1 MKKILIFRQSSLGDF
16 IVGIPALK
24 IIRKKF
30 INHKIYHLS
39 YRHTIAGAVNPDSIL
54 NNNKPIDEFIYI
66 EQKDRTFI
74 GLIKLIIKL
83 RKYKFAKLFYLNET
97 ERISKFQ
104 ILKHLLFFS
113 LCNIKKIFGFDLKYK
128 ANYVEGNESFH
139 LARRV
144 DNNVKRKEIKRYLNN
159 LYKINK
165 YSQNLTLKKILPNK
179 YLKKFITIS
188 YGQRNIQKDW
198 GLKNWKM
205 LLNKIIYYYPSL
217 TIIIVGTKIEY
228 QRGKNLKKIKS
239 SNIINLCGKT
249 NIKELI
255 EILNKSK
262 FHISH
267 DDGTMHIASLF
278 SKKSIAIFSN
288 LDSEGRWF
296 PENTNL
302 NIFYPKISIKKISAN
317 LVLKKFRENFEKTNK

>member
-1 MKKILIFRQSSLGDF
+1 MKKILIFRHSSLGDF
-16 IVGIPALK
+16 IVGIPAIT

-30 INHKIYHLS
+30 INHKIYYLTEKHYAL
-39 YRHTIAGAVNPDSIL
+39 GAVNPHTIFA
-54 NNNKPIDEFIYI
+54 NKKLIDEFIYI
-66 EQKDRTFI
+66 NKKDRTFI

-165 YSQNLTLKKILPNK
+165 YSQNLTLKKIQIDIFLT
-179 YLKKFITIS
+179 LLLILL
-188 YGQRNIQKDW
+188 IQ
-198 GLKNWKM
+198 
-205 LLNKIIYYYPSL
+205 
-217 TIIIVGTKIEY
+217 
-228 QRGKNLKKIKS
+228 
-239 SNIINLCGKT
+239 
-249 NIKELI
+249 
-255 EILNKSK
+255 
-262 FHISH
+262 
-267 DDGTMHIASLF
+267 
-278 SKKSIAIFSN
+278 
-288 LDSEGRWF
+288 
-296 PENTNL
+296 
-302 NIFYPKISIKKISAN
+302 
-317 LVLKKFRENFEKTNK
+317 